1 MAFLIETIVAIGIIY
16 YIWSYGKRL
25 DDIEEYLLSDYE
37 DEEE

>member
-1 MAFLIETIVAIGIIY
+1 VETILDLGTAVALVY
-16 YIWSYGKRL
+16 FIWSYGKRL